1 MDWPPEFLDGFD
13 LCVASVHSHF
23 NQSVDELTRRIV
35 RACENPQVNIIGHPT
50 ARIIGKRP
58 SIDFDLDAVSSACAR
73 TGTALEINAYPDRL
87 DLSDEQILRAKR
99 RGVKFAINS
108 DAHSTVHLAFMRYG
122 VGMAQRGWLTKDDVI
137 NTWPLQRLRRFLA
150 TEGR

>member
-1 MDWPPEFLDGFD
+1 
-13 LCVASVHSHF
+13 VASVHSHF
-23 NQSVDELTRRIV
+23 NQSVDDLTRRIV

-58 SIDFDLDAVSSACAR
+58 RVDFDLDAVSAACAR

-99 RGVKFAINS
+99 HGVKFAINS
-108 DAHSTVHLAFMRYG
+108 DAHSTV
-122 VGMAQRGWLTKDDVI
+122 
-137 NTWPLQRLRRFLA
+137 
-150 TEGR
+150 